1 LFQVSIIREQAEVLR
16 KVHGYVS
23 ALYESEKE
31 LSQAMNEIIEE
42 LEDSEV
48 QAMM

>member
-1 LFQVSIIREQAEVLR
+1 MLQSIHGRVSDLYRSEIKLSEV
-16 KVHGYVS
+16 
-23 ALYESEKE
+23 
-31 LSQAMNEIIEE
+31 MDTMIEE